1 MLRGAV
7 LAMLCGLAGVGDLM
21 ADSPRSTITLDNQS
35 GKSALVKLVGATPH
49 VVEVPDR
56 QQRTVSAG
64 AGEYY
69 LLARYGSDIGDYAYV
84 RGDPFLME
92 EGADHYSEILIT
104 LHRVVDGNYA
114 TRPTSCEE
122 FVQALLVE
130 ENMNDLPEPAQNGVI
145 PEAQR
150 TGR

>member
-1 MLRGAV
+1 MLRAAL
-7 LAMLCGLAGVGDLM
+7 LAMLCGLAGVGELM

-35 GKSALVKLVGATPH
+35 GKLALVKLVGTTPH
-49 VVEVPDR
+49 VVEVPDG

-69 LLARYGSDIGDYAYV
+69 LLARYGSEPGSYSYD
-84 RGDPFLME
+84 RGNPFLVE
-92 EGADHYSEILIT
+92 EGADRYTEITIT
-104 LHRVVDGNYA
+104 LHQVVDGNYA
-114 TRPTSCEE
+114 TRPTTCEE
-122 FVQALLVE
+122 FVEALSAEAGML
-130 ENMNDLPEPAQNGVI
+130 DLPEPAQNGVV

>member
-1 MLRGAV
+1 MLRATV
-7 LAMLCGLAGVGDLM
+7 LAMVCGLAGVGDLL
-21 ADSPRSTITLDNQS
+21 ADAPRSTITLDNQS
-35 GKSALVKLVGATPH
+35 GTAVLAKLVGATPH

-56 QQRTVSAG
+56 QQRTVSAA

-69 LLARYGSDIGDYAYV
+69 LLARYGSDPDSYTYD
-84 RGDPFLME
+84 RGDPFLVE
-92 EGADHYSEILIT
+92 EAADRYSEITIT
-104 LHRVVDGNYA
+104 LHGVVDGNYA
-114 TRPTSCEE
+114 TRPTTCEE
-122 FVQALLVE
+122 FLEALLVE